1 MFCVWV
7 ESESAIG
14 KPKRKARP
22 LFLSFFRVSSET
34 TTTGSVGG
42 VVSMPPT
49 TTMMRATKD
58 FEEDASEAQPLISAA
73 SSGTPTTISQS
84 GASSSSSS
92 LKRAVG
98 VVAIAGAT
106 ACVAGTMMGGRI
118 SGGVGGVQRPWL
130 GSVDG
135 YPTETYSNPA
145 QFDHSVAGKK
155 EGDDFPIF
163 LHIPKSGGTSVE
175 SMVGVVGG
183 KLGSCNS
190 EDLGFTRPFEIHPAW
205 VVGKSED
212 FHSPPKERH
221 LANSFVTVRNPYARA
236 ESEFAWFKARYFHDD
251 PLDEGYSERNCEE
264 FSNWIHKVTRWVL
277 NSPLLECYREGE
289 YTDHAMAECDA
300 TIPPTEEEVNACVA
314 EKTAGDMVWKE
325 AFPICSD
332 MLGAVTWHHSHH
344 TPAYVIARHAEHVFP
359 LETCMTSDLDQKC
372 EDPRTGNMQDNLVKF
387 LKEKISDKIEYKEM
401 NVVHRGTE
409 VGESVKPVVTKC
421 WTNGHISD
429 DDLNNFKAAYA
440 IDFQKYGYSVDV
452 QADGYE
458 QAPQVGLAEKEN
470 VVHRRIPSS
479 SSRRSSSSSS
489 SKSSSSRRGQST
501 TRKLLS
507 INDWTS
513 KLFGSDTTTKVS
525 EVVPSETARTGKAQ
539 HGSRKTVRVSDFAP
553 HLGTDEGW
561 PVVENFGHDSQLLEY
576 YPACPPPHWDETAA
590 KTGGLH
596 ADSNVVTY

>member
-1 MFCVWV
+1 
-7 ESESAIG
+7 
-14 KPKRKARP
+14 
-22 LFLSFFRVSSET
+22 
-34 TTTGSVGG
+34 
-42 VVSMPPT
+42 MP
-49 TTMMRATKD
+49 MMRATKD
-58 FEEDASEAQPLISAA
+58 FEEAQPLISAA
-73 SSGTPTTISQS
+73 SSKGTPTTISQS
-84 GASSSSSS
+84 SASSSSSSS

-118 SGGVGGVQRPWL
+118 PGGGGGGGGGGGVQWPWL

-135 YPTETYSNPA
+135 YPAETYSNPA
-145 QFDHSVAGKK
+145 LFDRSVAGKK

-236 ESEFAWFKARYFHDD
+236 ESEFSWFKARYFHED
-251 PLDEGYSERNCEE
+251 PLDEGYSERNCKE
-264 FSNWIHKVTRWVL
+264 FSNWIHTVTRWVL

-359 LETCMTSDLDQKC
+359 LETCMTSDLDKKC

-409 VGESVKPVVTKC
+409 VGESVKPVVRKC

-452 QADGYE
+452 QADGYD
-458 QAPQVGLAEKEN
+458 QAPQAGLAEKEN

-479 SSRRSSSSSS
+479 SSRRSSSSSSS

-525 EVVPSETARTGKAQ
+525 EVVPSKTARTGKARQ
-539 HGSRKTVRVSDFAP
+539 HGVRVSDFTP
-553 HLGTDEGW
+553 HLGTDEEW
-561 PVVENFGHDSQLLEY
+561 PVVEAFGHDSQLLEY
-576 YPACPPPHWDETAA
+576 YPACPPPHWDNEIAT
-590 KTGGLH
+590 TQTDDGGLLH
-596 ADSNVVTY
+596 PDRGVPSE

>member
-1 MFCVWV
+1 M
-7 ESESAIG
+7 
-14 KPKRKARP
+14 
-22 LFLSFFRVSSET
+22 
-34 TTTGSVGG
+34 
-42 VVSMPPT
+42 
-49 TTMMRATKD
+49 MMRATKD
-58 FEEDASEAQPLISAA
+58 FFKEDASEAQPLISSAA
-73 SSGTPTTISQS
+73 SSIGTPRTTISQS
-84 GASSSSSS
+84 SASSFTSS

-118 SGGVGGVQRPWL
+118 SSGGGVGGGVFQRPPWL

-236 ESEFAWFKARYFHDD
+236 ESEFAWFKARYFHED

-489 SKSSSSRRGQST
+489 SSSSKSSSSRRGQST

-525 EVVPSETARTGKAQ
+525 EVVPSETARTGKARQ
-539 HGSRKTVRVSDFAP
+539 DGSKPKPVRVSDFTP
-553 HLGTDEGW
+553 HLGTDEEW
-561 PVVENFGHDSQLLEY
+561 PVVETFGHDSQLLEY
-576 YPACPPPHWDETAA
+576 YPACPPPDWDNEIAT
-590 KTGGLH
+590 TQTDDGGLLH
-596 ADSNVVTY
+596 PDRGVLSE

>member
-1 MFCVWV
+1 
-7 ESESAIG
+7 
-14 KPKRKARP
+14 
-22 LFLSFFRVSSET
+22 
-34 TTTGSVGG
+34 
-42 VVSMPPT
+42 MPPT
-49 TTMMRATKD
+49 MMNTD
-58 FEEDASEAQPLISAA
+58 EDASEAQPLIAAA
-73 SSGTPTTISQS
+73 SSGTTDER
-84 GASSSSSS
+84 SSSSHRTHYSIFQHSRAGTREGSS

-98 VVAIAGAT
+98 FVAIAGAT
-106 ACVAGTMMGGRI
+106 VVATAGTMGRMTSSSA
-118 SGGVGGVQRPWL
+118 SGVRGTRFVPWL

-135 YPTETYSNPA
+135 YPTETYSNPTK
-145 QFDHSVAGKK
+145 FDQSVAGKK

-212 FHSPPKERH
+212 FHSPPKVRH

-264 FSNWIHKVTRWVL
+264 FSEWIHTVTRWVL
-277 NSPLLECYREGE
+277 NSPLIECYREGE
-289 YTDHAMAECDA
+289 YSDHAMVECDA

-314 EKTAGDMVWKE
+314 EKTAGDMVWKD

-359 LETCMTSDLDQKC
+359 LEICLISELDQKC
-372 EDPRTGNMQDNLVKF
+372 KDPRTGNMQDNLVKY

-429 DDLNNFKAAYA
+429 EDVNNFKAAYA
-440 IDFQKYGYSVDV
+440 IDFQKYGYSSDV
-452 QADGYE
+452 PTVGYD
-458 QAPQVGLAEKEN
+458 QAPQVGMAEKEN
-470 VVHRRIPSS
+470 VVHRRVSSS
-479 SSRRSSSSSS
+479 SSRRSSSS
-489 SKSSSSRRGQST
+489 SSSSRRGQST

-513 KLFGSDTTTKVS
+513 KLFGSDKTEVS

-539 HGSRKTVRVSDFAP
+539 QGSRKTVRVSDFAP

-576 YPACPPPHWDETAA
+576 YPACPPPYWDETAA

-596 ADSNVVTY
+596 ADRVTS

>member
-1 MFCVWV
+1 
-7 ESESAIG
+7 
-14 KPKRKARP
+14 
-22 LFLSFFRVSSET
+22 
-34 TTTGSVGG
+34 
-42 VVSMPPT
+42 MPQKT
-49 TTMMRATKD
+49 KKMMMRTKD
-58 FEEDASEAQPLISAA
+58 DFEDALSEAQPLISAA
-73 SSGTPTTISQS
+73 KATAKASSGTTTTTISKNFFVDSS
-84 GASSSSSS
+84 GTQQTLLPFTTTPLGWWWSSS

-106 ACVAGTMMGGRI
+106 VCVATAGTMMGGRI
-118 SGGVGGVQRPWL
+118 SGGGGGVQLSREVPWL

-155 EGDDFPIF
+155 EGEDFPIF

-205 VVGKSED
+205 VVGKAED
-212 FHSPPKERH
+212 FHSPPKARH

-264 FSNWIHKVTRWVL
+264 FSEWIHTVTRWVL
-277 NSPLLECYREGE
+277 NSPLIECYREGE
-289 YTDHAMAECDA
+289 YSDHAMAECDA

-314 EKTAGDMVWKE
+314 EKTAGDMVWKD

-359 LETCMTSDLDQKC
+359 LETCLISELDQKC
-372 EDPRTGNMQDNLVKF
+372 KDPRTGNMQDNLVKY

-429 DDLNNFKAAYA
+429 EDVNNFKAAYA
-440 IDFQKYGYSVDV
+440 IDFQKYGYSSDV
-452 QADGYE
+452 PTVGYD
-458 QAPQVGLAEKEN
+458 QAPQVGMAEKEN
-470 VVHRRIPSS
+470 VVHRRVSSS
-479 SSRRSSSSSS
+479 SSRRSSSS
-489 SKSSSSRRGQST
+489 SSSSRRGQST

-513 KLFGSDTTTKVS
+513 KLFGSDKTKVS
-525 EVVPSETARTGKAQ
+525 EQVVPSETARTGKAQ
-539 HGSRKTVRVSDFAP
+539 QGSRKTVRVSDFAP

-576 YPACPPPHWDETAA
+576 YPACPPPYWDETAA

-596 ADSNVVTY
+596 ADRVTS